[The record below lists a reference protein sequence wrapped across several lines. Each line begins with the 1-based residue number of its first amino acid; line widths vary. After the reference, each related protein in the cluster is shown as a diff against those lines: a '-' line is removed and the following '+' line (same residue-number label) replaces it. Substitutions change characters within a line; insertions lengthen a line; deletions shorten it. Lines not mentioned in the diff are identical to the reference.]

1 MCTFCIF
8 IFVIFAFIMS
18 LKKDKHNEEE
28 DNEAISQ
35 LPEFT
40 INAAEMS
47 TFSKILN
54 LAINKSE
61 LLHTFSYSNKY
72 VTMKMQD
79 GKAFCSQLKDMYVIF
94 EKTNGVIYYTITG
107 NGKKI
112 KFYQTTNITDKEWEA
127 INGVLCLAGSTR
139 GRSLFSTETKYLG
152 YINIALKAI
161 KAIS

>member
-1 MCTFCIF
+1 M
-8 IFVIFAFIMS
+8 
-18 LKKDKHNEEE
+18 KNDKHNVEE

-35 LPEFT
+35 LPDFRV
-40 INAAEMS
+40 NAKEMS

-61 LLHTFSYSNKY
+61 LLQSFSYSNKY

-79 GKAFCSQLKDMYVIF
+79 GKVFSSQLKDMYVIF
-94 EKTNGVIYYTITG
+94 EKTNGVISYIING

-112 KFYQTTNITDKEWEA
+112 SFYQTTNITDKEWNA
-127 INGVLCLAGSTR
+127 INGVLCLAGTTR
-139 GRSLFSTETKYLG
+139 GRSLFSKETKYLG